1 MEKINIRGVN
11 FLNTTLDGAAEYIW
25 QRFADGEQTAVF
37 TPNSEIVQNC
47 IDTPEL
53 YETVNSAEVII
64 PDGIGVIKAAKI
76 LGTPLRERIPGVE
89 LGERIIRESAG
100 HGAKIFF
107 LGSKPGVAETA
118 AEVMKERYPS
128 IDICGCR
135 DGYFKKEG
143 SECDEVVGEINESA
157 ADILFVCLG
166 APVQEKWIC
175 ANRARLSGVKVF
187 LALGG
192 SLDSY
197 SGNVK
202 RAPEFFCRH

>member
-143 SECDEVVGEINESA
+143 
-157 ADILFVCLG
+157 
-166 APVQEKWIC
+166 K
-175 ANRARLSGVKVF
+175 
-187 LALGG
+187 
-192 SLDSY
+192 
-197 SGNVK
+197 
-202 RAPEFFCRH
+202 

>member
-76 LGTPLRERIPGVE
+76 LGTPLPE
-89 LGERIIRESAG
+89 LSSAN
-100 HGAKIFF
+100 A
-107 LGSKPGVAETA
+107 
-118 AEVMKERYPS
+118 
-128 IDICGCR
+128 
-135 DGYFKKEG
+135 
-143 SECDEVVGEINESA
+143 
-157 ADILFVCLG
+157 
-166 APVQEKWIC
+166 
-175 ANRARLSGVKVF
+175 
-187 LALGG
+187 
-192 SLDSY
+192 
-197 SGNVK
+197 
-202 RAPEFFCRH
+202 